1 MSEKKRIIR
10 VDANGT
16 VRALHYDD
24 MDLGFLGPKQ
34 IGRASEILFNHDEQ
48 AFHVELP
55 QLDYRRQYRGPD
67 GMNFP
72 AIERRS
78 LQPKFL
84 SGFRGYDEAR
94 RFEVFLLETC
104 AKNHINPAYEGAFY
118 RLANEIRTR
127 FDNGDEGVFAWNGNS
142 SGGSCP
148 V

>member
-34 IGRASEILFNHDEQ
+34 IGRASEILFDEPAQ
-48 AFHVELP
+48 SFYVELP
-55 QLDYRRQYRGPD
+55 QLTGGIQ
-67 GMNFP
+67 
-72 AIERRS
+72 
-78 LQPKFL
+78 QPKFL

-104 AKNHINPAYEGAFY
+104 AKNHINPAYESPFY
-118 RLANEIRTR
+118 RLAHEVRTR
-127 FDNGDEGVFAWNGNS
+127 FDNGDEGVFSWNGS
-142 SGGSCP
+142 RDGGSYP